1 MFSIQD
7 GLWERPPT
15 MVSYS
20 PRTARVVVVD
30 RQMQDRDLF
39 LAEIRERLLQAQVTM
54 KMYQDK
60 SRRGVQFIVGDWVW
74 LHLQHRTV
82 VGVTAASPSKLGPKF
97 YGLYQVLR
105 RIGNVS
111 YQLQLPPRAKIHDVF
126 HVSLLKKFEGPP
138 PTAVVPLPD
147 ILHGR
152 IVPTPNKVT
161 KARLNRGVWE
171 VLVHWVGRPATDAS
185 WEQLD
190 DFKRQFPAVQLV
202 DELFVEEGEMF

>member
-1 MFSIQD
+1 
-7 GLWERPPT
+7 
-15 MVSYS
+15 
-20 PRTARVVVVD
+20 
-30 RQMQDRDLF
+30 
-39 LAEIRERLLQAQVTM
+39 
-54 KMYQDK
+54 
-60 SRRGVQFIVGDWVW
+60 
-74 LHLQHRTV
+74 
-82 VGVTAASPSKLGPKF
+82 
-97 YGLYQVLR
+97 VLR

-138 PTAVVPLPD
+138 PVAVVPLPD

-161 KARLNRGVWE
+161 KAKLNREVWE
-171 VLVHWVGRPATDAS
+171 VPVHWVGRPATDAS

-202 DELFVEEGEMF
+202 GELFVEEGGKCYRLLLWSAVPKAQKRKGAAAAAKGIRRGDMI